1 MEKKHFQMTL
11 AENTRER
18 SLCGKDLNRLET
30 SFVEINQRFVVFHY
44 FKRSVEHKHTD
55 FVSLCSLLLVEQ
67 SEKILHFHLFQNS
80 LSIKAFSDI
89 SIILEFLRVQK
100 PRYVTC

>member
-1 MEKKHFQMTL
+1 MTL
-11 AENTRER
+11 AENIRER

-30 SFVEINQRFVVFHY
+30 SFVEINQRFVVFY
-44 FKRSVEHKHTD
+44 NFKRSVEHKHTD
-55 FVSLCSLLLVEQ
+55 FVRLCSLLLVEQ